1 MLFGLV
7 ARIQF
12 LIYIW
17 SCVAMVGSLLTL
29 VEAMEP
35 SSGVVV
41 SITYEIRDLQHQI
54 RDKMLTNLDSI
65 CEVELSIS

>member
-1 MLFGLV
+1 
-7 ARIQF
+7 
-12 LIYIW
+12 
-17 SCVAMVGSLLTL
+17 MVGSLLTL

-41 SITYEIRDLQHQI
+41 SITYEIRVLQHQI